1 MGPQRVCRVIRG
13 DFPAACAEHFP
24 ATRAAHPHHISL
36 FFPFLTEWSIELAA
50 ATGAGK
56 AKTGQPRLATTRVHA
71 IDAVFSGIFLC
82 EVCNSHFPFA
92 APPAHQKMVC
102 TRAAFRNAR
111 GPAPTTSRTHA
122 QPRSQIPALDSHGKS
137 ERSRAPILGALVD
150 PIYRSTCR
158 PTISIAVDL
167 AFSERRP
174 TFNFHSAGRPSILHR
189 SISLSWRLRIFHNKL
204 LRN

>member
-1 MGPQRVCRVIRG
+1 MGTGQWATRG
-13 DFPAACAEHFP
+13 FAEPFCGDSPAACAEHFP
-24 ATRAAHPHHISL
+24 ATGAAHPHHISL

-102 TRAAFRNAR
+102 TRAAVKYAR
-111 GPAPTTSRTHA
+111 GPAPTTSKTQLRGSNA
-122 QPRSQIPALDSHGKS
+122 QISGLALLEFRSAGRPPTFGAPADLQ
-137 ERSRAPILGALVD
+137 
-150 PIYRSTCR
+150 
-158 PTISIAVDL
+158 ISIAVDL
-167 AFSERRP
+167 D
-174 TFNFHSAGRPSILHR
+174 
-189 SISLSWRLRIFHNKL
+189 LSL
-204 LRN
+204 LRSTSRFSLLRSTC